1 MVALVVV
8 VADVH
13 RAAVAAVVQHQA
25 NPTALRAAIHAA
37 IHVALGATTAVTRV
51 ERGAAPIPTSCLGAM
66 QISHPATMPTS
77 SRVTMYSPPT
87 THRVTSAHAHRKSAT
102 ALVAA
107 VTGVGVAVVAA
118 WVDNAAKARGPPPKV
133 GNPTRCAPALT

>member
-1 MVALVVV
+1 MAGV

-25 NPTALRAAIHAA
+25 NPTARRAAIHAA

-51 ERGAAPIPTSCLGAM
+51 ERGAAPMPISCLGVM

-87 THRVTSAHAHRKSAT
+87 THRVTLARAHRKSAI

-118 WVDNAAKARGPPPKV
+118 WVDNAAKARGHPPKV